1 MADGKNEYSTS
12 DSLLSSLTVLP
23 PSELLATNSATKNY
37 EIQKCLKLKLYGSI
51 QSLNFSCLTQNSL
64 KLT

>member
-1 MADGKNEYSTS
+1 MANGKNEYSTS

-23 PSELLATNSATKNY
+23 RSELLATNSATKNY
-37 EIQKCLKLKLYGSI
+37 EIQKCLKLKLYSI
-51 QSLNFSCLTQNSL
+51 RSLNFSCLSQNSL

>member
-23 PSELLATNSATKNY
+23 RSELLATNSVTKNY
-37 EIQKCLKLKLYGSI
+37 EIQKCLKLKLYSI
-51 QSLNFSCLTQNSL
+51 QSLIL
-64 KLT
+64 